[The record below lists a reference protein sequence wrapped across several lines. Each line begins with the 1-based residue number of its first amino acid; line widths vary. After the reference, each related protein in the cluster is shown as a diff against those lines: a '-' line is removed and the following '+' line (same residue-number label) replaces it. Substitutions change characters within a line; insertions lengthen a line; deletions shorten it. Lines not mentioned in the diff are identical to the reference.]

1 MTNTA
6 LDQYRLLGR
15 SGLRVSPLSLGTM
28 TFGSDW
34 GWGADAD
41 EARRIFDLY
50 VDRGGN
56 FIDTSVN
63 YTNGTSEQMVGAFA
77 REKRERLV
85 LATKFTMARDPGN
98 PNSGGNHR
106 LNIVRSV
113 EQSLAQLSTDRIDLF
128 YLHGWDFTTRPDEV
142 MRALDDLVCAGK
154 VVYLGIC
161 NTPAWRV
168 AEMQTLAELRG
179 WAPLVALQIE
189 YSLVERTVEHE
200 LLPMAEALGLGVL
213 PWSPLGGG
221 MLTGKYT
228 RADLSAENEADVS
241 PTRKGVIA
249 SSGHL
254 NERSLAIADVV
265 AEVAR
270 ESGTTPSQVA
280 LAWTLNQPGVVSP
293 IIGARTLAQAEEN
306 LAALA
311 ITLSSD
317 QRVRLDA
324 VSVPAPTFPDRFMAR
339 PMVQQLMFGGT
350 AIDLRNLA
358 AA

>member
-1 MTNTA
+1 MNGTA
-6 LDQYRLLGR
+6 LDRYRLLGR
-15 SGLRVSPLSLGTM
+15 SGLRVSPLALGTM

-41 EARRIFDLY
+41 EARRIFDAY

-63 YTNGTSEQMVGAFA
+63 YTNGTSERMVGAFA
-77 REKRERLV
+77 REKRDRLV
-85 LATKFTMARDPGN
+85 IATKFTMARDPGD
-98 PNSGGNHR
+98 PNSGGNHW

-113 EQSLAQLSTDRIDLF
+113 EQSLRQLGTDRIDLL
-128 YLHGWDFTTRPDEV
+128 YLHGWDGTTRPDEV
-142 MRALDDLVCAGK
+142 MRGLDDLVRSGK

-168 AEMQTLAELRG
+168 AEMQTLADLRG

-200 LLPMAEALGLGVL
+200 LMPMAQALGLGVL

-221 MLTGKYT
+221 VLTGKYT
-228 RADLSAENEADVS
+228 RADLSDDNAADVS

-254 NERSLAIADVV
+254 NARSLAIADIVGEI
-265 AEVAR
+265 AGECGA
-270 ESGTTPSQVA
+270 TPSQVG
-280 LAWTLNQPGVVSP
+280 LAWTLTNPAVVSP
-293 IIGARTLAQAEEN
+293 IIGARTLAQAEDN
-306 LAALA
+306 IGAL
-311 ITLSSD
+311 TVRLSPD
-317 QRVRLDA
+317 QRSRLDA
-324 VSVPAPTFPDRFMAR
+324 ASAPAPTFPDRFMAR
-339 PMVQQLMFGGT
+339 PMVQQLMFGAT
-350 AIDLRNLA
+350 AVALRR
-358 AA
+358 